1 MKIGFIGLGNVGG
14 KLAGSLLRNNFDLTV
29 RDLDENLTNSLKDLG
44 AKVAK
49 SPKEL
54 AEQSDLIITSLP
66 SPEVSAEVM
75 ESEDGILNGL
85 SEKKIWLEMSTT
97 DENEVK
103 RLGKKVI
110 EKKAIPLDGPV
121 SGGCHRAATGNIAI
135 FVGGE
140 RKAFE
145 KILPALTVMGRKI
158 LHTGELG
165 TASVLKV
172 ITNYLASAHL
182 VALGEAWTVAKK
194 SNLDLAKTYKGI
206 AISSGNSFVHETESQ
221 VILNGSYNI
230 NFTMD
235 LVLKDTSLFDNLAK
249 KLNAPLEIS
258 PQIVEI
264 FKDGQKKYGSRAWSS
279 MIVKRM
285 EDLNNI
291 NFPSDIKKLNDE
303 ELKVLSEEVRSEM
316 IDAVSKTGGHL
327 GAGLGVVELTVAIH
341 ATFDTPHD
349 RLIWDVGHQAYPHKI
364 LTGRKNKIH
373 TIRQKEGLAPFPAIS
388 ESEFD
393 AFGVG
398 HSSTSISAALGMTI
412 GSNDK
417 ALAVIGDGALTAGM
431 AVDANV
437 LIFERIR
444 EEIKLNKGPARAI
457 ELGYE
462 KALSAIIDANITTF
476 ITAVILF
483 AIGSGPVRGF
493 SVTLG
498 LGIITSVFTAIFVT
512 RLLIVIWFE
521 RRRPRKVEV

>member
-29 RDLDENLTNSLKDLG
+29 RDIDENLTNPLKDLG

-54 AEQSDLIITSLP
+54 AEKTDLIITSLP

-75 ESEDGILNGL
+75 EADDGIINGL
-85 SEKKIWLEMSTT
+85 SENKIWLEMSTT

-103 RLGKKVI
+103 RIGKKVI
-110 EKKAIPLDGPV
+110 EKKAIPMDGPV
-121 SGGCHRAATGNIAI
+121 SGGCHRATTGNISI

-145 KILPALTVMGRKI
+145 KILPVLTVMGRKI

-172 ITNYLASAHL
+172 ITNYLASVHL

-249 KLNAPLEIS
+249 KINAPLEIS

-291 NFPSDIKKLNDE
+291 NFRANGFPDE
-303 ELKVLSEEVRSEM
+303 LVDSE
-316 IDAVSKTGGHL
+316 
-327 GAGLGVVELTVAIH
+327 
-341 ATFDTPHD
+341 P
-349 RLIWDVGHQAYPHKI
+349 
-364 LTGRKNKIH
+364 
-373 TIRQKEGLAPFPAIS
+373 
-388 ESEFD
+388 
-393 AFGVG
+393 
-398 HSSTSISAALGMTI
+398 
-412 GSNDK
+412 
-417 ALAVIGDGALTAGM
+417 
-431 AVDANV
+431 
-437 LIFERIR
+437 
-444 EEIKLNKGPARAI
+444 EEK
-457 ELGYE
+457 GYE
-462 KALSAIIDANITTF
+462 I
-476 ITAVILF
+476 
-483 AIGSGPVRGF
+483 
-493 SVTLG
+493 
-498 LGIITSVFTAIFVT
+498 
-512 RLLIVIWFE
+512 
-521 RRRPRKVEV
+521 

>member
-29 RDLDENLTNSLKDLG
+29 RDLDKRLTEPLKDLG
-44 AKVAK
+44 AKVAN

-54 AEQSDLIITSLP
+54 AEQTDLIITSLP
-66 SPEVSAEVM
+66 SPKISAEVM
-75 ESEDGILNGL
+75 EANDGIINGL

-110 EKKAIPLDGPV
+110 AKKSIPMDGPV

-145 KILPALTVMGRKI
+145 KILPALTVMGRKV

-165 TASVLKV
+165 SASVLKV
-172 ITNYLASAHL
+172 ITNYLASVHL
-182 VALGEAWTVAKK
+182 VALGEAWTIAKK

-235 LVLKDTSLFDNLAK
+235 LVLKDTGLFDDLAR

-258 PQIVEI
+258 PKIVEI

-291 NFPSDIKKLNDE
+291 NFRAKGFPDE
-303 ELKVLSEEVRSEM
+303 LIDNEPEE
-316 IDAVSKTGGHL
+316 K
-327 GAGLGVVELTVAIH
+327 
-341 ATFDTPHD
+341 
-349 RLIWDVGHQAYPHKI
+349 
-364 LTGRKNKIH
+364 
-373 TIRQKEGLAPFPAIS
+373 
-388 ESEFD
+388 
-393 AFGVG
+393 
-398 HSSTSISAALGMTI
+398 
-412 GSNDK
+412 
-417 ALAVIGDGALTAGM
+417 
-431 AVDANV
+431 
-437 LIFERIR
+437 
-444 EEIKLNKGPARAI
+444 
-457 ELGYE
+457 GYE
-462 KALSAIIDANITTF
+462 I
-476 ITAVILF
+476 
-483 AIGSGPVRGF
+483 
-493 SVTLG
+493 
-498 LGIITSVFTAIFVT
+498 
-512 RLLIVIWFE
+512 
-521 RRRPRKVEV
+521 

>member
-29 RDLDENLTNSLKDLG
+29 RDLDESLTNSLKDLG

-66 SPEVSAEVM
+66 SPKVSAEVM
-75 ESEDGILNGL
+75 EADDGIINGL
-85 SEKKIWLEMSTT
+85 SENKIWLEMSTT
-97 DENEVK
+97 DKNEVK
-103 RLGKKVI
+103 RLGEKVI
-110 EKKAIPLDGPV
+110 AKKAIPMDGPV

-165 TASVLKV
+165 TASILKV
-172 ITNYLASAHL
+172 ITNYLASVHL

-235 LVLKDTSLFDNLAK
+235 LVLKDTSLFDNLAN

-264 FKDGQKKYGSRAWSS
+264 FKDGQKKYGSRAWST

-291 NFPSDIKKLNDE
+291 NFRANGFPDE
-303 ELKVLSEEVRSEM
+303 LVDNEPEE
-316 IDAVSKTGGHL
+316 K
-327 GAGLGVVELTVAIH
+327 
-341 ATFDTPHD
+341 
-349 RLIWDVGHQAYPHKI
+349 
-364 LTGRKNKIH
+364 
-373 TIRQKEGLAPFPAIS
+373 
-388 ESEFD
+388 
-393 AFGVG
+393 
-398 HSSTSISAALGMTI
+398 
-412 GSNDK
+412 
-417 ALAVIGDGALTAGM
+417 
-431 AVDANV
+431 
-437 LIFERIR
+437 
-444 EEIKLNKGPARAI
+444 
-457 ELGYE
+457 GYE
-462 KALSAIIDANITTF
+462 I
-476 ITAVILF
+476 
-483 AIGSGPVRGF
+483 
-493 SVTLG
+493 
-498 LGIITSVFTAIFVT
+498 
-512 RLLIVIWFE
+512 
-521 RRRPRKVEV
+521 

>member
-29 RDLDENLTNSLKDLG
+29 RDLDEKLTEPLKDLG
-44 AKVAK
+44 AKVAD

-54 AEQSDLIITSLP
+54 AEQTDLIITSLP

-75 ESEDGILNGL
+75 EANDGIINGL
-85 SEKKIWLEMSTT
+85 SENKIWLEMSTT

-103 RLGKKVI
+103 RLGEKVVAKKS
-110 EKKAIPLDGPV
+110 IPMDGPV

-145 KILPALTVMGRKI
+145 KILPALTVMGRKV

-165 TASVLKV
+165 SASVLKV
-172 ITNYLASAHL
+172 ITNYLASVHL
-182 VALGEAWTVAKK
+182 VALGEAWTIAKK

-235 LVLKDTSLFDNLAK
+235 LVLKDTGLFDNLAK

-258 PQIVEI
+258 PQIVGI

-291 NFPSDIKKLNDE
+291 NFRANGFPDE
-303 ELKVLSEEVRSEM
+303 LIDNEPEE
-316 IDAVSKTGGHL
+316 K
-327 GAGLGVVELTVAIH
+327 
-341 ATFDTPHD
+341 
-349 RLIWDVGHQAYPHKI
+349 
-364 LTGRKNKIH
+364 
-373 TIRQKEGLAPFPAIS
+373 
-388 ESEFD
+388 
-393 AFGVG
+393 
-398 HSSTSISAALGMTI
+398 
-412 GSNDK
+412 
-417 ALAVIGDGALTAGM
+417 
-431 AVDANV
+431 
-437 LIFERIR
+437 
-444 EEIKLNKGPARAI
+444 
-457 ELGYE
+457 GYE
-462 KALSAIIDANITTF
+462 I
-476 ITAVILF
+476 
-483 AIGSGPVRGF
+483 
-493 SVTLG
+493 
-498 LGIITSVFTAIFVT
+498 
-512 RLLIVIWFE
+512 
-521 RRRPRKVEV
+521 